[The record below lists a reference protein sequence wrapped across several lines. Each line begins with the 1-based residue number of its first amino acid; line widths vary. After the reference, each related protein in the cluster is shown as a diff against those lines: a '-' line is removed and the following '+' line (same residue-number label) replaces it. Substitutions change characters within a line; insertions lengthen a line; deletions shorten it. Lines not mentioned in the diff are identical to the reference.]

1 VRSSSDSSS
10 AAAAPKT
17 SKLQLKQT
25 LKKSLMK
32 IKFITT
38 GVMALSLATSLF
50 ADVTVDITG
59 ATAFRAATLE
69 AIKAKFDASGAAYQY
84 SHDQATGA
92 FNGATKSLWKG
103 TFPGVAGV
111 TTIRTSFNG
120 SVEGIRALVDS
131 PASDPSY
138 YTDIAGNLVA
148 AAAIGGGETHKDTV
162 GFAKTTATA
171 QSEIAFSD
179 VSKAVTPY
187 AANPL
192 QPASPAAG
200 VVVFT
205 MLTNEGSVI
214 ANVTGQQF
222 RALASQ
228 GFQPLSMFTGNI
240 TDTTSVFLTG
250 RNDGSGTRTSYLAE
264 TGVGVTTVI
273 KQYVTIDSSSTAL
286 EAIQEVPATGTN
298 DTDLGTAG
306 IQLPVGSDIEAYVIG
321 GQTVTQLAANASTVW
336 GQDVDGNGGYSS
348 GSTLRT
354 DMGKTGS
361 SGVTVFDATGTDAF
375 GASVRADLVTWLSLN
390 DAVTARGNGAIFCG
404 YNGVKLDDIA
414 AAGTTMSA
422 TDKAKV
428 TEGLYTAWSYQ
439 QMYRRND
446 ITAGDAKTV
455 YDGIKAQIPTHLAS
469 AGIALTDMHV
479 SRPGDGGTVAP

>member
-1 VRSSSDSSS
+1 M
-10 AAAAPKT
+10 
-17 SKLQLKQT
+17 KL
-25 LKKSLMK
+25 
-32 IKFITT
+32 KFIT
-38 GVMALSLATSLF
+38 GVLALSFATSVF

-59 ATAFRAATLE
+59 ATAFRAATLD
-69 AIKAKFDASGAAYQY
+69 AIKAKFEASGAAFQY
-84 SHDQATGA
+84 SHDQAAGG

-103 TFPGVAGV
+103 TFPGVTGV

-138 YTDIAGNLVA
+138 YTDIAGNLVT

-162 GFAKTTATA
+162 GFAKTSATS

-187 AANPL
+187 ASIAL
-192 QPASPAAG
+192 QPSNPACG

-205 MLTNEGSVI
+205 MLTNEGSPI
-214 ANVTGQQF
+214 TNVTAQQF
-222 RALASQ
+222 RALATS
-228 GFQPLSMFTGNI
+228 GFTPLSMFTGDAA
-240 TDTTSVFLTG
+240 DTTNVFLTG
-250 RNDGSGTRTSYLAE
+250 RNDGSGTRTTYMAE
-264 TGVGVTTVI
+264 TGVGVTTQI
-273 KQYVTIDSSSTAL
+273 KQYVTVDSSSTAL

-298 DTDLGTAG
+298 DTDLVTAG
-306 IQLPVGSDIEAYVIG
+306 IQLPAGSDIKAYDDGPQSI
-321 GQTVTQLAANASTVW
+321 TQLAANASTVW

-354 DMGKTGS
+354 DMGKTGT
-361 SGVTVFDATGTDAF
+361 SGVTVFDATGADAF
-375 GASVRADLVTWLSLN
+375 GSTVRADLVTWLSLN

-414 AAGTTMSA
+414 VSGTTMSA
-422 TDKAKV
+422 ADLEKV
-428 TEGLYTAWSYQ
+428 TNGVYTAWGFQ

-446 ITAGDAKTV
+446 ITSGDAKTV
-455 YDGIKAQIPTHLAS
+455 YDGIKAFIPTHLAA
-469 AGIALTDMHV
+469 AGVALGDMNV
-479 SRPGDGGTVAP
+479 GRPGDGGTVAP